1 MQSLIDQNFIR
12 IGNKSATITTALI
25 NAINYDESI
34 IIDAPAD
41 RVSVNGPII
50 EKYCNV

>member
-1 MQSLIDQNFIR
+1 MQNLIDQNFIKL
-12 IGNKSATITTALI
+12 GNKGAIITPALI

-41 RVSVNGPII
+41 RVSVNGP
-50 EKYCNV
+50 